1 MIYVFLANG
10 FEEIEALTPVDLLKR
25 AGFEVKT
32 VAIGEST
39 GEGKTVVGSHGI
51 SVVADITE
59 SEFSYDSPEAI
70 ILPGGMP
77 GTTNLEQSAVVIDAI
92 VQSMVNNSLIGAIC
106 AAPSILGICGC
117 LKGRKAT
124 CFPGFEEYLDGA
136 KVLNERVVRDE
147 NIITAK
153 GMGCATEF
161 SLCIIEALA
170 GKEKAD
176 EIAIS
181 AIIR

>member
-1 MIYVFLANG
+1 MSKICVFLAEG
-10 FEEIEALTPVDLLKR
+10 MEEIEALTVVDICRR
-25 AGFEVKT
+25 AQIDTKT
-32 VAIGEST
+32 VSVTEDR
-39 GEGKTVVGSHGI
+39 VVTSSHA
-51 SVVADITE
+51 VKVEADMIL
-59 SEFSYDSPEAI
+59 SEVDVETLDMI
-70 ILPGGMP
+70 VLPGGMP
-77 GTTNLEQSAVVIDAI
+77 GTTNLEESAKVIDAI
-92 VQSMVNNSLIGAIC
+92 VQAMVNNTLIGAIC

-136 KVLNERVVRDE
+136 NILDERVVRDG

-161 SLCIIEALA
+161 ALCIIQALA